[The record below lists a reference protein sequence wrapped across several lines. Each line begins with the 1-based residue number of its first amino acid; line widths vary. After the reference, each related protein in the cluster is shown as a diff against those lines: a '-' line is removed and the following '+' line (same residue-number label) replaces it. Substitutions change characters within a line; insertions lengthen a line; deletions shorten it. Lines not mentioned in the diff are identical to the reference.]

1 MSSTCPNRSSNVFN
15 NVNESESR
23 LMLILSRDDMR
34 RALDA
39 AELFEAMTEGFRRLA
54 KGEWKIP
61 LRIAIEMPAH
71 EGVALFMPSYCENL
85 AAAGMKLVTVMN
97 GNPAKNLPLIH
108 SKYLYFSA
116 ETGEILSLMDA
127 EFLTGLRTAVVS
139 ALVTDLLGKSG
150 ARTMA
155 VFGTGAQAWSH
166 VEVFAQ
172 LFTIGEVL
180 VFGLTPEL
188 GEEFAERVE
197 RQLRKPSRRA
207 ILNEL
212 KRAEIICTC
221 TTNAEPLFELK
232 DVARNVH
239 INAIGAYR
247 PSTREIGSDVIAR
260 ALIVVDSYESAFKEA
275 GDIVIALN
283 EGVLQ
288 RDSVYASIDE
298 LVSEAKPVPAVDD
311 RITVFKSVGMALEDL
326 VAADLAYKKAV
337 ELGIGTPLR

>member
-1 MSSTCPNRSSNVFN
+1 
-15 NVNESESR
+15 
-23 LMLILSRDDMR
+23 MLILSRDDMR

-155 VFGTGAQAWSH
+155 IFGTGAQAWSH

-337 ELGIGTPLR
+337 ELGIGNPLR